1 MSAKSRI
8 RTARP
13 KDRRLL
19 DALAQN
25 ARMAD
30 LTRIPRLQVLGR
42 KERQP
47 VLEDAQFRSCIST
60 LR

>member
-13 KDRRLL
+13 EDRRLL

-30 LTRIPRLQVLGR
+30 RTRIPRLQVLGR
-42 KERQP
+42 KQRQP
-47 VLEDAQFRSCIST
+47 VLEDAQFRACIST
-60 LR
+60 LG